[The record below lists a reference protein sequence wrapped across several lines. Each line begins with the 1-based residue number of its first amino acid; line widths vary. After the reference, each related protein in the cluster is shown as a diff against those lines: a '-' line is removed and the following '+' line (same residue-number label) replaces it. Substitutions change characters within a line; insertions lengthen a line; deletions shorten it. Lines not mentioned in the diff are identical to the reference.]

1 MIAAS
6 IRLVTQL
13 RRRRK
18 TSFANTKARPPQAR
32 GRHATRIVIPII
44 APQPLDGRGGV
55 DDMNDID
62 APIKMRG
69 YEQRQPPRGG
79 GLVLDQQ
86 QFHGEAAIT
95 IVVRHLLPPIGPV
108 VTVVPPPN
116 ASLMRTR
123 I

>member
-1 MIAAS
+1 
-6 IRLVTQL
+6 LVTQL
-13 RRRRK
+13 RRRK
-18 TSFANTKARPPQAR
+18 TSFANTKALTTPSEKPTRDPYRHPNHCSAAARRPR
-32 GRHATRIVIPII
+32 R
-44 APQPLDGRGGV
+44 V

-69 YEQRQPPRGG
+69 YEPRQPPRGG

-108 VTVVPPPN
+108 VTVVLPPN
-116 ASLMRTR
+116 ASLMRAR